1 MTKRK
6 TAPVHLRTPEKVTPT
21 DPDYKPQTR
30 QEAIR
35 QVMAATIREIHQG
48 PDPVPHTLAPPV
60 PHAPGDAAHAAQ
72 VGPQNAAH
80 AAHGGHPV
88 PHTLAPPVPHAPGA
102 RDLPKETIRLPRE
115 IITEINIL
123 IARLGMTKQQFWEGV
138 AAHVLS
144 IACGTSPDGLVRFC
158 AARAAHDDKK
168 TKTHETII
176 SSYTRF
182 TAQPWTTRDDLQAYR
197 FNDVDPRL
205 IDIAMIQVMDRKL
218 AGRRGSDRIKSFAYF
233 VPEIETVL
241 EQAQAGELPHDLAQ
255 YHSYAMSTWERRI
268 KPIRN
273 QKWRI

>member
-1 MTKRK
+1 V
-6 TAPVHLRTPEKVTPT
+6 A
-21 DPDYKPQTR
+21 
-30 QEAIR
+30 
-35 QVMAATIREIHQG
+35 
-48 PDPVPHTLAPPV
+48 
-60 PHAPGDAAHAAQ
+60 
-72 VGPQNAAH
+72 
-80 AAHGGHPV
+80 
-88 PHTLAPPVPHAPGA
+88 A

-115 IITEINIL
+115 IITEINVL
-123 IARLGMTKQQFWEGV
+123 IARLGLTKQQFWEGV
-138 AAHVLS
+138 AAHVLA
-144 IACGTSPDGLVRFC
+144 IACGTSPDELVRFC

-182 TAQPWTTRDDLQAYR
+182 AAQPWTTRDDLQAYR

-273 QKWRI
+273 QKWKI

>member
-6 TAPVHLRTPEKVTPT
+6 PTSRVALRTPEKVTPT
-21 DPDYKPQTR
+21 DPEYRPQTR
-30 QEAIR
+30 RDAIR
-35 QVMAATIREIHQG
+35 QVMAATIREIHQ
-48 PDPVPHTLAPPV
+48 PSPVPHTPGPPV
-60 PHAPGDAAHAAQ
+60 PHAQSSAAHAARL
-72 VGPQNAAH
+72 GPQNAAH
-80 AAHGGHPV
+80 AARLGTNVPHTMVPPV
-88 PHTLAPPVPHAPGA
+88 PHTVGA

-115 IITEINIL
+115 IITEINVL
-123 IARLGMTKQQFWEGV
+123 IARLGLTKQQFWEGV
-138 AAHVLS
+138 AAHVLA

-182 TAQPWTTRDDLQAYR
+182 TAQPWTTRDDLQACR

-218 AGRRGSDRIKSFAYF
+218 AGRRGGDRIKSFAYF

-241 EQAQAGELPHDLAQ
+241 EQAQAKELPHDLAQ